1 MAPAARAA
9 RPSEPLLVGSRAP
22 YRRRLLAP
30 PRAAALDAPPPPLF
44 HNLPP
49 TRLEREAAS
58 AVGIDVEFATL
69 APPPPARRLQ
79 VPVEVAVVAAGG
91 AVLLHSALDPVAG
104 TPLEAGGWRAV
115 GGVPPRA
122 WRGAA
127 PPLAEAR
134 ATLAALLAG
143 RVVVG
148 HNLPKD
154 LGALGLD
161 LAAVPAALRRD
172 TMRFATL
179 QGGRGRGRHG
189 RALAALAAER
199 LGRAIQVRAGGR
211 GRGARHDPAEDA
223 AAALDL
229 YLECCHYDRAR
240 MSFEDLVEAEAA
252 ALLRGGGAG
261 GGGAGGGESGGREE
275 SAAAAAAAIGHWWG
289 GKEV

>member
-22 YRRRLLAP
+22 CRRRLPAP
-30 PRAAALDAPPPPLF
+30 PRAAALDALAAPPPPPPF
-44 HNLPP
+44 HNFPP

-69 APPPPARRLQ
+69 APPQPARRLQ

-104 TPLEAGGWRAV
+104 TPLEGGGWRAV
-115 GGVPPRA
+115 GGAPPRA
-122 WRGAA
+122 WRGVA

-134 ATLAALLAG
+134 AALAALLAG

-161 LAAVPAALRRD
+161 LKAVPAALRRD
-172 TMRFATL
+172 TMRFAAL

-199 LGRAIQVRAGGR
+199 LGRAIQAGGR

-229 YLECCHYDRAR
+229 YLRCCHFDRAR
-240 MSFEDLVEAEAA
+240 MPFEDLVEAEAA
-252 ALLRGGGAG
+252 ALLRGQG
-261 GGGAGGGESGGREE
+261 GGGGELGGGEDSP
-275 SAAAAAAAIGHWWG
+275 AAAAAAAGDWWG
-289 GKEV
+289 GEEA